1 MKLARWDPFGPMSR
15 WDSFRELE
23 EMAEGL
29 GGLASHGPTRAAAEW
44 SPAVDIE
51 ETDQEFLIKVELPE
65 VKREDIE
72 VSIEDGVLS
81 IEGERKQEMEEKG
94 RKFHRVERSY
104 GRFVRSFALPEDA
117 DDAKVL
123 ADFKEGVL
131 RVRVAKREPARSKS
145 VEVKVA

>member
-1 MKLARWDPFGPMSR
+1 MGPMSR
-15 WDSFRELE
+15 WDGFRELE

-29 GGLASHGPTRAAAEW
+29 GELTGRGPIRAGDW

-51 ETDQEFLIKVELPE
+51 ETDQEFLIKAELPE

-72 VSIEDGVLS
+72 VSIQDGVLA
-81 IEGERKQEMEEKG
+81 IEGERKLEMEQKG
-94 RKFHRVERSY
+94 RTFHRVERSY

-117 DDAKVL
+117 DAAKVR

-131 RVRVAKREPARSKS
+131 RVRVAKRAPTKAKS
-145 VEVKVA
+145 VQVKVA

>member
-1 MKLARWDPFGPMSR
+1 MRLARWDPLGPMSR
-15 WDSFRELE
+15 WGGFRELE
-23 EMAEGL
+23 ELAEGL
-29 GGLASHGPTRAAAEW
+29 GELTGRWPMRAAEW

-51 ETDQEFLIKVELPE
+51 ETDNEFLIKAELPE

-72 VSIEDGVLS
+72 VSIQDGVLS
-81 IEGERKQEMEEKG
+81 IEGERKQEVEEKG
-94 RKFHRVERSY
+94 RTFHRVERSY

-117 DDAKVL
+117 DEAKVR

-131 RVRVAKREPARSKS
+131 RVRVAKRAPTKGKS